1 MARELRRPTATRK
14 GFGTGFAAVAM
25 AGPLFALAPAT
36 GLGTQECPAGL
47 EVLVE
52 RAYAESAGLA
62 AGDVVRVRGRSEGA
76 SCPAVVAGV
85 FEPPPDP
92 SRLTA
97 TRPRLLFH
105 LPQLQALTG
114 RADDV
119 DYFTVLARPGVE
131 LSALARDLEPLT
143 TGAQV
148 LPVAE
153 VAETASTT
161 YRVVS
166 RFHTAIGAITLVA
179 GGVFLACIMVLK
191 VQERRGPIAA
201 ARLAGVPRRFLLRW
215 TMAEAALLSTL
226 GGAAGVGVGF
236 AASHV
241 VNSYYQR
248 YYDTTLVFS
257 HVTGEV
263 VLQALALAVVLGMA
277 AGAFAGARLLAS
289 DPLEDAGG

>member
-1 MARELRRPTATRK
+1 M
-14 GFGTGFAAVAM
+14 AVAL
-25 AGPLFALAPAT
+25 AFAFAPAT
-36 GLGTQECPAGL
+36 GAGAQECPAGL

-52 RAYAESAGLA
+52 RAYAESAGIA
-62 AGDVVRVRGRSEGA
+62 AGDTLRLRGRSEGA
-76 SCPAVVAGV
+76 SCSAVVAGI

-92 SRLTA
+92 SRLTS

-119 DYFTVLARPGVE
+119 DYFTVLAAPGTDAA
-131 LSALARDLEPLT
+131 ALARDIEPLAV
-143 TGAQV
+143 GAQV

-153 VAETASTT
+153 VAERASTT

-166 RFHTAIGAITLVA
+166 RFHTAIGGITLVA

-191 VQERRGPIAA
+191 VQERRGAIAA

-226 GGAAGVGVGF
+226 GGAAGVGVGLV
-236 AASHV
+236 SSRV

-257 HVTGEV
+257 QVTGEV
-263 VLQALALAVVLGMA
+263 VLQALVLALVLGMA
-277 AGAFAGARLLAS
+277 AGVFAGMRLLAA